1 MINNK
6 YYQNLSFFN
15 FLTVK
20 VSINMLV
27 KVYESDEFAEY
38 IDLKSIIK
46 KEDGNIFEVE
56 EIVDFK
62 TSKKTI
68 NEDSYNSL
76 IVKAEYNFS
85 ENQRRTLIKL
95 ACSDQMGGGTV
106 LIRDEESTEWE
117 KITGNSNSSIKAETI
132 FKTFK
137 FNSAK

>member
-1 MINNK
+1 
-6 YYQNLSFFN
+6 
-15 FLTVK
+15 
-20 VSINMLV
+20 MLV

>member
-1 MINNK
+1 
-6 YYQNLSFFN
+6 
-15 FLTVK
+15 
-20 VSINMLV
+20 MLV
-27 KVYESDEFAEY
+27 KVYESDEFTEY
-38 IDLKSIIK
+38 IDLKSIIEK
-46 KEDGNIFEVE
+46 DDGNIFEAE

-62 TSKKTI
+62 APKKTT

-117 KITGNSNSSIKAETI
+117 KIPGGSNSSIKAETI
-132 FKTFK
+132 FKTSK
-137 FNSAK
+137 FNNT